1 MAVFV
6 STFLVTYTSQLT
18 THPQKGWSFNKGDQV
33 MVANGE
39 GAVEWDQVGTVV
51 ARGIITETG
60 DFVPEH
66 TTGGQPVYRVQGAVD
81 KTEVFEIPFER
92 VLGLSWLFGLLGGQV
107 NVAKTIGKVL
117 RVRWD
122 KGTGFEVDI
131 RISGNALREIE
142 VEEGKEEGE
151 EDQMSTDEE

>member
-1 MAVFV
+1 
-6 STFLVTYTSQLT
+6 
-18 THPQKGWSFNKGDQV
+18 
-33 MVANGE
+33 MVANVE

-66 TTGGQPVYRVQGAVD
+66 TTGGQPVYRVHGAVD

-122 KGTGFEVDI
+122 KRAGFEVDI
-131 RISGNALREIE
+131 RISGNALGEIE
-142 VEEGKEEGE
+142 VEEKDEEEGKGE
-151 EDQMSTDEE
+151 QDSTDEEA